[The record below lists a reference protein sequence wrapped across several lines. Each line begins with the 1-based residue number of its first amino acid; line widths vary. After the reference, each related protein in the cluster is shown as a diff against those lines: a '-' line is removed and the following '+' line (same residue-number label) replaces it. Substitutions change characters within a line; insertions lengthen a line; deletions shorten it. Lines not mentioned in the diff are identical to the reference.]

1 MVIYANCKK
10 FKGKNGV
17 AFYSMS
23 IKGER
28 ILDAAKKERETTG
41 KDFKAAIHVN
51 GETYYAVRAVGGG
64 CPQKEGVFKI
74 TFDVDDGWID
84 LRKDFKDK
92 HILRIKEPIMEFYK
106 AFEDKAKAP
115 EAKVAKEDKE
125 DIIDDLP
132 F

>member
-28 ILDAAKKERETTG
+28 ILDAATKERVTTG
-41 KDFKAAIHVN
+41 KVFKAAVNVN

-64 CPQKEGVFKI
+64 CPQKEGVYKI
-74 TFDVDDGWID
+74 TFDVDNAWVD
-84 LRKDFKDK
+84 LRRDFKEK

-115 EAKVAKEDKE
+115 ENTKVINDE
-125 DIIDDLP
+125 LP

>member
-10 FKGKNGV
+10 FKRENGV

-41 KDFKAAIHVN
+41 EIFKGAVNVN

-64 CPQKEGVFKI
+64 CPQKEGVYKI
-74 TFDVDDGWID
+74 TFNVDDGWID

-92 HILRIKEPIMEFYK
+92 HILRLRNSIMEFYK
-106 AFEDKAKAP
+106 EFKPFND
-115 EAKVAKEDKE
+115 VAKTTTADPVKS
-125 DIIDDLP
+125 DDLP

>member
-23 IKGER
+23 VKGER
-28 ILDAAKKERETTG
+28 ILDAAKKERETTTEE
-41 KDFKAAIHVN
+41 FKAAVHVN

-64 CPQKEGVFKI
+64 CPQKEGVYKI
-74 TFDVDDGWID
+74 TFNVDDAWID

-92 HILRIKEPIMEFYK
+92 HILRVKNSIMEFYK
-106 AFEDKAKAP
+106 AFENKEKAP
-115 EAKVAKEDKE
+115 EDTKAINDE
-125 DIIDDLP
+125 LP

>member
-28 ILDAAKKERETTG
+28 ILDSAKKERETTTEE
-41 KDFKAAIHVN
+41 FKAVVHVN
-51 GETYYAVRAVGGG
+51 GETYYAVRFVGGG
-64 CPQKEGVFKI
+64 CPQKEGVYKI
-74 TFDVDDGWID
+74 TFNVDDGWID

-92 HILRIKEPIMEFYK
+92 HILRLRNSIVEFYK
-106 AFEDKAKAP
+106 EFNPFNDVAKAKVDP
-115 EAKVAKEDKE
+115 VKN
-125 DIIDDLP
+125 DDLP

>member
-1 MVIYANCKK
+1 MVIYVNCKK

-23 IKGER
+23 VKGER
-28 ILDAAKKERETTG
+28 ILDATKKEREETG
-41 KDFKAAIHVN
+41 EIFKGAVNVN

-64 CPQKEGVFKI
+64 CPQKEGVYKI
-74 TFDVDDGWID
+74 TFEVDNAWVD

-92 HILRIKEPIMEFYK
+92 HILRIKEPVIEFYK
-106 AFEDKAKAP
+106 PFENKAKTP
-115 EAKVAKEDKE
+115 EDKE
-125 DIIDDLP
+125 TIIDDDLP